1 MNTENIIIRRL
12 HIDELDDIQALYA
25 EQIKCDDNPLYAIR
39 IPPKQHAWEM
49 RRVRQQLITN
59 QRYIACV
66 AIDEK
71 AENQKIIGYAAA
83 ILETQAHLFEV
94 ESYASLEEL
103 WVLPD
108 YRGRG
113 IGQALM
119 DTVFSAL
126 DDLGISWITTRFPES
141 ATEIH
146 DFFKKIGFEQKT
158 IEMQL
163 HIKPQS

>member
-1 MNTENIIIRRL
+1 MNTDNITIRRL

-25 EQIKCDDNPLYAIR
+25 EQIKCDDNPLTAIR

-49 RRVRQQLITN
+49 RRLRQQLIAS
-59 QRYIACV
+59 QRYIACL
-66 AIDEK
+66 ALDEH
-71 AENQKIIGYAAA
+71 AESPRIVGYAAA

-103 WVLPD
+103 WVIPD

-119 DTVFSAL
+119 ETLFCAL
-126 DDLGISWITTRFPES
+126 DDLGISWITTHFPES

-163 HIKPQS
+163 HLKTDA